1 MNDNFVYESLLSMI
15 VVQESILTT
24 RYCLT
29 NYYLN
34 SSGLLFTRLTSS
46 WLFLMSHLLGF
57 QPFVILFILVLLLD
71 ILVYPLN

>member
-1 MNDNFVYESLLSMI
+1 MNNDFVDESLLSMI

-34 SSGLLFTRLTSS
+34 SSGLLFTRLNSS
-46 WLFLMSHLLGF
+46 WLFFMSHLLLF

-71 ILVYPLN
+71 ILV